1 MDERK
6 TVNLL
11 FTCSGTADVGEL
23 ADRAV
28 RQVARQGQAAM
39 SCLAS
44 IGARDSDIMFNARLA
59 DRVLLVDGC
68 PKACSLRTFE
78 QAALNRP
85 VQWFNLSEIGLRKG
99 ASPVTPEAVQQVV
112 GKISAMLQ
120 VLDHPSI
127 RPKDGAPPV
136 SP

>member
-1 MDERK
+1 MDQRK

-44 IGARDSDIMFNARLA
+44 IGARDSDIMCNARTA

-68 PKACSLRTFE
+68 PKACSLKTFE
-78 QAALNRP
+78 QAAINRP
-85 VQWFNLSEIGLRKG
+85 VQWFNLSEVGLAKG
-99 ASPVTPEAVQQVV
+99 ASLVTCDSVQMVAD
-112 GKISAMLQ
+112 KILEMLK
-120 VLDHPSI
+120 VNDHPSI
-127 RPKDGAPPV
+127 RPKEGV
-136 SP
+136 SPRPS